1 MRTKSLI
8 PVLFILGFLS
18 GSMGCALHA
27 DLVDTQLDLDQL
39 KEQQAQTQKRL
50 ETIEN
55 YFKERAGSVQRGQAD
70 IAIKVDQLGVDL
82 QVLQGKLEE
91 LNRLIAQL
99 SVRLDDQTF
108 RTAQA
113 TSRLDSLEVRV
124 SGAPQAIN
132 PPRSQPSEGGGL
144 TPEATPPDRRTVI
157 PGRTPGQSGG
167 VLPTEA
173 YNLAYNDYI
182 KGNYDLAL
190 VGFQNYISQFPD
202 TSLSPDAQYW
212 IGQVYY
218 TRKDYRKAIE
228 AFDLVAQKYPKSD
241 AVAKSLLQAGLAYF
255 ELGDKTQAKT
265 LLRRVVQDYP
275 FSEESKLAKNRL
287 AELR

>member
-1 MRTKSLI
+1 MRLKSPI
-8 PVLFILGFLS
+8 PILLTLSFLS
-18 GSMGCALHA
+18 GNMGCALHA
-27 DLVDTQLDLDQL
+27 DLVDTQLDLDRIKVQ
-39 KEQQAQTQKRL
+39 EAQTQKRL

-70 IAIKVDQLGVDL
+70 TALKVDQFGVDL
-82 QVLQGKLEE
+82 QILQGKLEE
-91 LNRLIAQL
+91 LNRLMAQL

-108 RTAQA
+108 RTAQ
-113 TSRLDSLEVRV
+113 TVNRLDALEARIA
-124 SGAPQAIN
+124 GTPQAIN
-132 PPRSQPSEGGGL
+132 PPRGQPSEGGEP
-144 TPEATPPDRRTVI
+144 TPEATSPDRKTVI
-157 PGRTPGQSGG
+157 PGRTPGQSAGI
-167 VLPTEA
+167 LPTEA

-190 VGFQNYISQFPD
+190 IGFQNYISQFPD

-228 AFDLVAQKYPKSD
+228 AFNLVMQKYPKSD
-241 AVAKSLLQAGLAYF
+241 AVAKSLLQQGLAYL
-255 ELGDKTQAKT
+255 ELGDKTQAKAA
-265 LLRRVVQDYP
+265 LRRVVQDYP

>member
-1 MRTKSLI
+1 MRRTKNLI
-8 PVLFILGFLS
+8 PILFILGFLA
-18 GSMGCALHA
+18 GSVGCALHA
-27 DLVDTQLDLDQL
+27 DLVDAQLDLDKL
-39 KEQQAQTQKRL
+39 KEQEAQTQKRL
-50 ETIEN
+50 ETIES

-91 LNRLIAQL
+91 LNRLVTQL

-113 TSRLDSLEVRV
+113 ASRLDALETRV
-124 SGAPQAIN
+124 SGGPQAIN
-132 PPRSQPSEGGGL
+132 PPRGQPSEGGGP
-144 TPEATPPDRRTVI
+144 TPDTAPSDRKTVI
-157 PGRTPGQSGG
+157 PGRTPGQ

-190 VGFQNYISQFPD
+190 IGFQNYISQFPD

-218 TRKDYRKAIE
+218 TRKDYRQAIE
-228 AFDLVAQKYPKSD
+228 AFNLVVQKYPKSD
-241 AVAKSLLQAGLAYF
+241 AVAKSLLQEGLAYL
-255 ELGDKTQAKT
+255 ELGDKTQAKA
-265 LLRRVVQDYP
+265 LMRRVVQDYP

>member
-1 MRTKSLI
+1 MRTKSSI
-8 PVLFILGFLS
+8 PILLVLGFLS
-18 GSMGCALHA
+18 VSMGCALHA
-27 DLVDTQLDLDQL
+27 DLVDTQLDLDNIKQ
-39 KEQQAQTQKRL
+39 QQAQIQKRL

-70 IAIKVDQLGVDL
+70 IVIKVDQLGVDF
-82 QVLQGKLEE
+82 QVLEGKLEE

-108 RTAQA
+108 RIAQSG
-113 TSRLDSLEVRV
+113 SRLDALETRA

-132 PPRSQPSEGGGL
+132 PPRGQAPEGGEP
-144 TPEATPPDRRTVI
+144 TSETTSPDRKTMI
-157 PGRTPGQSGG
+157 PGRTPGQS
-167 VLPTEA
+167 VSILPTEA

-190 VGFQNYISQFPD
+190 IGFQNYISQFPD

-228 AFDLVAQKYPKSD
+228 AFALVVQKYSKSD
-241 AVAKSLLQAGLAYF
+241 AVARSLLQEGLAYL
-255 ELGDKTQAKT
+255 ELGDKTQARAAF
-265 LLRRVVQDYP
+265 RRVVQDYP

-287 AELR
+287 AEMR

>member
-1 MRTKSLI
+1 M
-8 PVLFILGFLS
+8 LS
-18 GSMGCALHA
+18 FGPGMMSGITGCALNA
-27 DLVDTQLDLDQL
+27 DLVDTQLDMDKI
-39 KEQQAQTQKRL
+39 KEQQAETQKRL

-70 IAIKVDQLGVDL
+70 MVLKVDQLGVDL

-99 SVRLDDQTF
+99 AIRLDDQTF
-108 RTAQA
+108 KTAQTA
-113 TSRLDSLEVRV
+113 GRLDALEARAT
-124 SGAPQAIN
+124 APQTIN
-132 PPRSQPSEGGGL
+132 PPRQPAEGGG
-144 TPEATPPDRRTVI
+144 PEGPFPDKKTVI
-157 PGRTPGQSGG
+157 PGRSPGQSGG
-167 VLPTEA
+167 VMPTEA

-190 VGFQNYISQFPD
+190 VGFQNYIAQFPD
-202 TSLSPDAQYW
+202 TSLSPDAHYW
-212 IGQVYY
+212 IGQIHY

-228 AFDLVAQKYPKSD
+228 TFDLVVQKYPKSD
-241 AVAKSLLQAGLAYF
+241 VVAKSLLQEGLSYL
-255 ELGDKTQAKT
+255 ELGDKTRSKT
-265 LLRRVVQDYP
+265 YLKRVVQDYP

>member
-1 MRTKSLI
+1 
-8 PVLFILGFLS
+8 LFILGLVLEAMFS
-18 GSMGCALHA
+18 ITGCALNA
-27 DLVDTQLDLDQL
+27 DLVDTQLDMDKL

-70 IAIKVDQLGVDL
+70 MVLKVDQLGVDL

-99 SVRLDDQTF
+99 AIRLDDQTF
-108 RTAQA
+108 KTAQT
-113 TSRLDSLEVRV
+113 TSRLDALEARTV
-124 SGAPQAIN
+124 APQTIN
-132 PPRSQPSEGGGL
+132 PPRQPAEGAE
-144 TPEATPPDRRTVI
+144 TSPSPDAVSPDKKTVI
-157 PGRTPGQSGG
+157 PGRSPGQSGG

-190 VGFQNYISQFPD
+190 VGFQNYTTQFPD
-202 TSLSPDAQYW
+202 TSLSPDAHYW
-212 IGQVYY
+212 IGQIHY
-218 TRKDYRKAIE
+218 TKKDYRKAIE
-228 AFDLVAQKYPKSD
+228 AFDLVVQKYPKSD
-241 AVAKSLLQAGLAYF
+241 AVAKSLLQEGLCYL
-255 ELGDKTQAKT
+255 ELGDKARSKT
-265 LLRRVVQDYP
+265 YLRRVVQDYP